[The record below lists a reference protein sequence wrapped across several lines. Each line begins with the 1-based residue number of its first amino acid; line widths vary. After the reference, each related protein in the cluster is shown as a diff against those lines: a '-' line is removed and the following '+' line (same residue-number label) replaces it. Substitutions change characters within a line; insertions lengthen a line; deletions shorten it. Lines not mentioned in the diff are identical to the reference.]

1 MIIPRG
7 SPKSVLPNTEKPFH
21 FNFASFLLFYGPNSY
36 YLHNSGYNKTQGMFK
51 DYSEYDLVPGKPLG
65 LAKRNGWVYT
75 RDFERI
81 TVTVDLDTKEAKIE
95 KHAFTPLK

>member
-7 SPKSVLPNTEKPFH
+7 SPRSVLPNTQQPFL

-51 DYSEYDLVPGKPLG
+51 DYPEYDLVPGKPLG
-65 LAKRNGWVYT
+65 SAVRNGWVYT
-75 RDFERI
+75 RDFERM
-81 TVTVDLDTKEAKIE
+81 TVTVDLNTKKATIE
-95 KHAFTPLK
+95 QHALTPRK